1 MSSIST
7 LNRRLSKIE
16 RQIDERNGRTSQE
29 RVEECIQRV
38 MIEHPGD
45 SPKALALY
53 FEAVH
58 QELAPLARELEQQ
71 RDAAW
76 EESRAIRKA
85 INADQ
90 QEATSDEVE
99 RVVAQRDKLLGL
111 VKRSHLQIM
120 AWAEQYGNHNP
131 EWLPPAGD
139 VRLLEDI
146 AEASGVQ
153 KCGSQ

>member
-1 MSSIST
+1 MIYH
-7 LNRRLSKIE
+7 K
-16 RQIDERNGRTSQE
+16 QE

-38 MIEHPGD
+38 MSEHPGE
-45 SPKALALY
+45 SSTALAQY

-58 QELAPLARELEQQ
+58 QELAPLAREIEQQ

-85 INADQ
+85 INADP
-90 QEATSDEVE
+90 QEATSDEVD
-99 RVVAQRDKLLGL
+99 RIVAQRDKLLGL
-111 VKRSHLQIM
+111 VKRSHRQIM
-120 AWAEQYGNHNP
+120 AWAEQYGKHNP

-146 AEASGVQ
+146 AEAVAEQ
-153 KCGSQ
+153 KGGAQ